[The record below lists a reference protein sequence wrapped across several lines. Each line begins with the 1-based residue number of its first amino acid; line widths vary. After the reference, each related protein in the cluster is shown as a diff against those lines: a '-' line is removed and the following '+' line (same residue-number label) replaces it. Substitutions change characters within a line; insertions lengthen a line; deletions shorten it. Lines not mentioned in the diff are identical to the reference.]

1 MITIKNSK
9 ALFVKTWSRVW
20 IFRGTFIKILVQLQH
35 QVWMIIRHYKE
46 FNVGFCGQKRHIFV
60 YSYEQY
66 YVHIVM
72 QNTDIMCTIP
82 KSWIPKLG
90 HQGAICWLEKELFRP
105 TAWLIYFLGIFF
117 FSFFKIESWTFQ
129 HMFDL
134 RICETFNSFRQLFFH
149 FSKDSCI
156 YRG

>member
-1 MITIKNSK
+1 MKPPIVILSLVLKTSLDNNEKFKS
-9 ALFVKTWSRVW
+9 FVRENMRVW

-46 FNVGFCGQKRHIFV
+46 FNVGFCGQKRRIFV

-82 KSWIPKLG
+82 ETRCIHFFLMDLASSLRLLEIRLG
-90 HQGAICWLEKELFRP
+90 CKYFWRRGQITLHIIAWSVEELI
-105 TAWLIYFLGIFF
+105 TIFI
-117 FSFFKIESWTFQ
+117 KNPN
-129 HMFDL
+129 
-134 RICETFNSFRQLFFH
+134 C
-149 FSKDSCI
+149 
-156 YRG
+156 